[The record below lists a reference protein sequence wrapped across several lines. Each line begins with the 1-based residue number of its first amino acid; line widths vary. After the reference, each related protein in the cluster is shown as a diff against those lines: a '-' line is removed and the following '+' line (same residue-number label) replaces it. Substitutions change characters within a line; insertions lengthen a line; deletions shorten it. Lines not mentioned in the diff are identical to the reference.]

1 MPQRPMTANAESRAL
16 SLALLAAWALW
27 LAVLIVLGLNAWGR
41 PRSADAPVVP
51 LKPPPEANRP

>member
-1 MPQRPMTANAESRAL
+1 MTANAESRAL